1 MSERILV
8 ALARVGWIK
17 VDINFLLGMYL
28 YYSHTQDENRRPF
41 NFFLSFLS
49 HHKSCVEIRLN
60 QTT

>member
-28 YYSHTQDENRRPF
+28 FSYSR
-41 NFFLSFLS
+41 
-49 HHKSCVEIRLN
+49 
-60 QTT
+60 